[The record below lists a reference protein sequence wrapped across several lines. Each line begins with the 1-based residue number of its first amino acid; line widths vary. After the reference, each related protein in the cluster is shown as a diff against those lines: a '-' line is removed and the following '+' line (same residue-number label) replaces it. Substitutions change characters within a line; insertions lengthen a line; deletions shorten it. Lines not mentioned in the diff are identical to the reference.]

1 MTPLDLSVDARY
13 EPRVLVPLQMTSA
26 GVQPHVGG
34 RLRHLAGQTM
44 GTTWSVA
51 YVQPSDVADTSDD
64 GGTDACIR
72 AVLARVDAQMSNWRE
87 DSDISAFNRADAGQW
102 IELPDEAFHVLET
115 ALRVARESGGAYDP
129 SAGPLVDLWGFGPAP
144 RRDVA
149 PGVDEVISARERCG
163 WARVVLDIQSK
174 RAQQPGGISLDLCAI
189 AKGFAVDAVSLAL
202 TDVGIAH
209 HLVEIGGEL
218 RGEGVKPDG
227 MPWWVELEAPV
238 TEAGS
243 EAAGIAQ
250 DLVALHGLSVA
261 TSGDYRRFF
270 MEASQASAPSKPS
283 KPSKRYAHTLDP
295 RTGYPASHA
304 LASVSVVHRECM
316 LADAWSTALTVLG
329 PQAGMQL
336 ATARDI
342 AARFVMRVPDGFRE
356 TVTPAYR
363 AMYS

>member
-1 MTPLDLSVDARY
+1 MLHVETRAEARPA
-13 EPRVLVPLQMTSA
+13 PRVLVPLQMTSA
-26 GVQPHVGG
+26 GVLPLAGG
-34 RLRHLAGQTM
+34 RLRHLAGETM

-51 YVQPSDVADTSDD
+51 FVQSADIAA
-64 GGTDACIR
+64 DADIGELDARIR
-72 AVLARVDAQMSNWRE
+72 SVLVRVDAQMSNWRD
-87 DSDISAFNRADAGQW
+87 DSNISAFNRACAGQW
-102 IELPDEAFHVLET
+102 IAMPDEAFHVLQT

-144 RRDVA
+144 RRDTA
-149 PGVDEVISARERCG
+149 PSAHDVSAARERCG
-163 WARVVLDIQSK
+163 WARVVIDEEAK
-174 RAQQPGGISLDLCAI
+174 RAQQPGGVSLDLCAI
-189 AKGFAVDAVSLAL
+189 AKGFAVDALSLAL
-202 TDVGIAH
+202 TDAGIGH

-227 MPWWVELEAPV
+227 MPWWVELETPDV
-238 TEAGS
+238 Q
-243 EAAGIAQ
+243 AAGIEQ

-270 MEASQASAPSKPS
+270 MDAAQPI
-283 KPSKRYAHTLDP
+283 KRYAHTQDP

-316 LADAWSTALTVLG
+316 MADAWSTALTVLG

-336 ATARDI
+336 ATSRDI

-356 TVTPAYR
+356 TVTPAYE
-363 AMYS
+363 AMGS

>member
-1 MTPLDLSVDARY
+1 MTPLDLPVEVRH

-26 GVQPHVGG
+26 GVQPHAGG
-34 RLRHLAGQTM
+34 RLGHLAGQTM

-51 YVQPSDVADTSDD
+51 YVQPPDVANARDD
-64 GGTDACIR
+64 AGTDAGTDVCIR
-72 AVLARVDAQMSNWRE
+72 AVLARVDAQMSNWRD
-87 DSDISAFNRADAGQW
+87 DSDISAFNRAEAGQW
-102 IELPDEAFHVLET
+102 IALPDDAFHVLET

-144 RRDVA
+144 RREVA
-149 PGVDEVISARERCG
+149 PSVDEVMSARERCG
-163 WARVVLDIQSK
+163 WARVVLDIQGK

-238 TEAGS
+238 TKANS

-270 MEASQASAPSKPS
+270 IDASQTSA
-283 KPSKRYAHTLDP
+283 PSKRYAHTLDP